1 LSLMVF
7 LAVLLAALL
16 HASWNV
22 MVKLNL
28 DRFLSLFLI
37 QTMMG
42 AMGLVMLV
50 MFAWPNAESVPYAL
64 TSGLLHTGY
73 NLFLARSYRH
83 GDLSQVY
90 PIARGTAPM
99 LTLIGS
105 SLLVNEPIGI
115 IGVTGVVLLVAGIWT
130 IALGGKGQLRLDRT
144 TLLYALGTSVFIG
157 LYTIVDGLG
166 ARVSAAPSG
175 YVALVFVLD
184 AVFLGVAGFYLR
196 GPNIFKTIMP
206 YWRNGLLGAGFSASA
221 YWIVVWAMTEA
232 PIAAVAAL
240 RETSIL
246 FVMAMS
252 AKLLEE
258 RIGLGRTLGAV
269 LVVMGAAALRFN

>member
-1 LSLMVF
+1 
-7 LAVLLAALL
+7 
-16 HASWNV
+16 

-37 QTMMG
+37 QIMMG
-42 AMGLVMLV
+42 AMGLFMLLL
-50 MFAWPNAESVPYAL
+50 FAWPHAKSVPYAI

-99 LTLIGS
+99 LTLIGT
-105 SLLVNEPIGI
+105 SLLVSEPIGI
-115 IGVTGVVLLVAGIWT
+115 LGVCGVILLVAGIWA
-130 IALGGKGQLRLDRT
+130 IGLSGKQQLRLDRS
-144 TLLYALGTSVFIG
+144 TLLYALGTSIFIG
-157 LYTIVDGLG
+157 LYTIVDGVG
-166 ARVSAAPSG
+166 ARVSQAPSG
-175 YVALVFVLD
+175 YVALVFILD
-184 AVFLGVAGFYLR
+184 AIFLALAGVYLR
-196 GPNIFKTIMP
+196 GPTIFKKTLP
-206 YWRNGLLGAGFSASA
+206 HWRNGLVAAGFSTSA
-221 YWIVVWAMTEA
+221 YWIVVWAMTQA

-252 AKLLEE
+252 AKILEE
-258 RIGLGRTLGAV
+258 RMSFGRILGAA
-269 LVVMGAAALRFN
+269 LVVAGAVSLRFNAT

>member
-1 LSLMVF
+1 MSLMVF

-50 MFAWPNAESVPYAL
+50 VFAWPNAESVPYAL
-64 TSGLLHTGY
+64 TSGFLHTGY

-83 GDLSQVY
+83 GNLSQVY

-115 IGVTGVVLLVAGIWT
+115 IGVTGVVLLVAGIWA

-166 ARVSAAPSG
+166 ARVSQAPSG

-184 AVFLGVAGFYLR
+184 AVFLGVAGIYLR
-196 GPNIFKTIMP
+196 GPKIFKTIMP

-221 YWIVVWAMTEA
+221 YWIVVWAMTTA

-258 RIGLGRTLGAV
+258 RIGLGRILGAA